1 MAAAIRKKTKPVSS
15 SHANSTGVVKVHES
29 VIASIVRKAALDV
42 EGVLRLGTSSLMDNL
57 AEIVGSKKIQ
67 DRSITVEMNE
77 SSVSVELRVILQ
89 YGVEIPQVATE
100 RNCRRGN
107 HETLRNAGGPRQ
119 YRCDG
124 LGRRSAGRRRRSG
137 GITPCET
144 HFRS

>member
-89 YGVEIPQVATE
+89 YGVEIPQVANE
-100 RNCRRGN
+100 LK
-107 HETLRNAGGPRQ
+107 ETVAAEITKLSGMREDHVNIVVMDLEDVPQ
-119 YRCDG
+119 DG
-124 LGRRSAGRRRRSG
+124 EDEL
-137 GITPCET
+137 EE
-144 HFRS
+144 

>member
-42 EGVLRLGTSSLMDNL
+42 EGVLRLGTSSLMDNP

-89 YGVEIPQVATE
+89 YGVEIPQVANE
-100 RNCRRGN
+100 LK
-107 HETLRNAGGPRQ
+107 ETVAAEITKLSGMRVDHVNIVVMDLEDVPQ
-119 YRCDG
+119 DG
-124 LGRRSAGRRRRSG
+124 EDDL
-137 GITPCET
+137 EE
-144 HFRS
+144 

>member
-1 MAAAIRKKTKPVSS
+1 MAAAIRKRTKPVSS

-89 YGVEIPQVATE
+89 YGVEIPQVANE
-100 RNCRRGN
+100 LK
-107 HETLRNAGGPRQ
+107 ETVAAEITKLSGMRVDHVNIVVMDLEDVPQ
-119 YRCDG
+119 DG
-124 LGRRSAGRRRRSG
+124 EDDL
-137 GITPCET
+137 EE
-144 HFRS
+144 

>member
-29 VIASIVRKAALDV
+29 VISSIVRKAALEV

-89 YGVEIPQVATE
+89 YGVEIPQIANELKETVAAEITKLSGMRVDHVNIVVMDLE
-100 RNCRRGN
+100 DV
-107 HETLRNAGGPRQ
+107 PQ
-119 YRCDG
+119 DG
-124 LGRRSAGRRRRSG
+124 EDDL
-137 GITPCET
+137 EE
-144 HFRS
+144 

>member
-15 SHANSTGVVKVHES
+15 LHANSTGVVKVHES

-89 YGVEIPQVATE
+89 YGVEIPQIANELKETVAAEITKLSGMRVDHVNIVVMDLE
-100 RNCRRGN
+100 DV
-107 HETLRNAGGPRQ
+107 PQ
-119 YRCDG
+119 DG
-124 LGRRSAGRRRRSG
+124 EDDL
-137 GITPCET
+137 EE
-144 HFRS
+144 

>member
-89 YGVEIPQVATE
+89 YGVEIPQVANE
-100 RNCRRGN
+100 LK
-107 HETLRNAGGPRQ
+107 ETVASEITKLSGMRVDHVNIVVMDLEDVPQ
-119 YRCDG
+119 DG
-124 LGRRSAGRRRRSG
+124 EDDL
-137 GITPCET
+137 EE
-144 HFRS
+144 

>member
-89 YGVEIPQVATE
+89 YGVEIPQVANE
-100 RNCRRGN
+100 LK
-107 HETLRNAGGPRQ
+107 ETVAAEFTKLSGMRLDHVNIVVMDLEDVPQ
-119 YRCDG
+119 DG
-124 LGRRSAGRRRRSG
+124 EDDL
-137 GITPCET
+137 EE
-144 HFRS
+144 

>member
-1 MAAAIRKKTKPVSS
+1 MRRIDIMAAAIRKKTKPVSS

-89 YGVEIPQVATE
+89 YGVEIPQVANE
-100 RNCRRGN
+100 LK
-107 HETLRNAGGPRQ
+107 ETVAAEITKLSGMRVDHVNIVVMDLEDVPQ
-119 YRCDG
+119 DG
-124 LGRRSAGRRRRSG
+124 EDDL
-137 GITPCET
+137 EE
-144 HFRS
+144 

>member
-89 YGVEIPQVATE
+89 YGVEIPQVANE
-100 RNCRRGN
+100 LK
-107 HETLRNAGGPRQ
+107 ETVAAEITKLSGMRVDHVNIVVMDLEDVPQ
-119 YRCDG
+119 DG
-124 LGRRSAGRRRRSG
+124 EDDL
-137 GITPCET
+137 EE
-144 HFRS
+144 